1 MQSAS
6 KGSRRGA
13 ALNAWGLHTNAR
25 AFSRDGRKH
34 ATILAVNPPA
44 KSLLL
49 VAIVACGCDKPSA
62 DPVPPVASAM
72 SAAPAAPPPPSS
84 TPSAVPSA
92 SESAAAAPVV
102 PDAII
107 AQHILVAYKT
117 AKRAP
122 KGITRTKAEAKARAA
137 EALAKITS
145 GTTFEDAVKQYS
157 DDAGSADRM
166 GSVGKFRRD
175 AMDPAF
181 SNAAF
186 ALRVGQVSDVVE
198 TPFGFHV
205 IKRTQ

>member
-1 MQSAS
+1 MRPIGIFTLVSA
-6 KGSRRGA
+6 
-13 ALNAWGLHTNAR
+13 
-25 AFSRDGRKH
+25 
-34 ATILAVNPPA
+34 
-44 KSLLL
+44 L
-49 VAIVACGCDKPSA
+49 VVSGCDQPS
-62 DPVPPVASAM
+62 P
-72 SAAPAAPPPPSS
+72 APAAASSAPPAVSS
-84 TPSAVPSA
+84 APAPSAPPSA
-92 SESAAAAPVV
+92 SVEAVAASAAPVV

-122 KGITRTKAEAKARAA
+122 KGVTRSKADAKARAA
-137 EALAKITS
+137 EALAKIQS
-145 GTTFEDAVKQYS
+145 GTSFEDAVKEYS

-181 SNAAF
+181 SAAAF